1 MSSGR
6 FISTAVQRQIVLTAA
21 ILALSGCAGV
31 TELARDVIT
40 GLADIDVSGVTDL
53 FGGGKVELTPEQ
65 TAQLAK
71 IPPARALWRSTIEES
86 QAAVFFPVFETGAV
100 YAASSDGRLVRFN
113 PVSGKEE
120 GSTDTKHRL
129 SGGIGTGEGLLL
141 VGTFKGEVLAYDREN
156 GKSLWTA
163 QVSSEVLSPP
173 RAAGGMV
180 VVRAGDG
187 RIFGLEAGTGK
198 RKWAYQGA
206 TPSLTVRS
214 FAGVMISG
222 STVYAGFA
230 GGKLVTINLAN
241 GVAGW
246 EAAVARPRGATEL
259 ERIADI
265 TSLPVID
272 EQQVCA
278 VAYQGRIACF
288 EIGTGNQIWA
298 KDVSSNAGV
307 VMDNHYVYVSENRGS
322 LSAYDKR
329 DGTSIWKQELL
340 NGLRLSPPLLHGDH
354 VVVGDSQGH
363 VNIIKSDNG
372 AMVAR
377 SASDDSAIITPAVSL
392 PDGFVVQTRKGGV
405 FAFAP

>member
-1 MSSGR
+1 MSSGQ
-6 FISTAVQRQIVLTAA
+6 FISAAVQRQIVLTAA

>member
-1 MSSGR
+1 MSSGKSVATS
-6 FISTAVQRQIVLTAA
+6 IQRHIVLTAS

-31 TELARDVIT
+31 TELVRDVIT
-40 GLADIDVSGVTDL
+40 GLADIDVSGVTDF
-53 FGGGKVELTPEQ
+53 FGGGKVELSPEQ

-71 IPPARALWRSTIEES
+71 IPPARALWRNGTEES
-86 QAAVFFPVFETGAV
+86 QAAVFSLVFEKDAV
-100 YAASSDGRLVRFN
+100 YAASTEGRLVRFN
-113 PVSGKEE
+113 LVSGKEE
-120 GSTDTKHRL
+120 GSTDTKRRL

-156 GKSLWTA
+156 GKLLWTA

-187 RIFGLEAGTGK
+187 RVFGLEAGNGK
-198 RKWAYQGA
+198 RKWVYQGA

-214 FAGVMISG
+214 FAGALISG

-241 GVAGW
+241 GAAGW
-246 EAAVARPRGATEL
+246 EAVVARPRGATEL

-278 VAYQGRIACF
+278 RRLSGTGRLLRNRDGQSDLGEGRI
-288 EIGTGNQIWA
+288 EQRWLGDGQ
-298 KDVSSNAGV
+298 
-307 VMDNHYVYVSENRGS
+307 S
-322 LSAYDKR
+322 LCLCQREPRQS
-329 DGTSIWKQELL
+329 L
-340 NGLRLSPPLLHGDH
+340 GL
-354 VVVGDSQGH
+354 
-363 VNIIKSDNG
+363 
-372 AMVAR
+372 
-377 SASDDSAIITPAVSL
+377 
-392 PDGFVVQTRKGGV
+392 
-405 FAFAP
+405 

>member
-1 MSSGR
+1 MSSGQ
-6 FISTAVQRQIVLTAA
+6 FISAAVQRQIVLTAA

-307 VMDNHYVYVSENRGS
+307 VMDNHYIYVSENRGS